1 MFTLPDLATKEWVMF
16 NDIDPSIYIV
26 SITTIA
32 TIVYVWISY
41 RVTSFRKRRVE
52 RIENLIR
59 KDPET
64 TAAIPTDV
72 LSAKE
77 ERQERRDMVKG
88 VKTRFTVIRRTLII
102 FLGVVWSL
110 AMMLPFVG
118 QLPSTMISIIVAV
131 STAVVGIAARPLVE
145 NMISGIVISF
155 SKQLRVG
162 DTLIIDGQY
171 GNVEDISITHTKI
184 KIWDWKRYIIPNS
197 RMLNKEFSNLTLNDS
212 LLWAYVEFSVSYDT
226 DIDQVREIAVDVA
239 SRSEHHNEQEDPQFW
254 IRSMD
259 KENVVCWIAAWAD
272 SPAEAWNLKSDICM
286 RLIRAFKEKGI
297 ATHMSQINLAKN
309 NVWGDNTSHE

>member
-1 MFTLPDLATKEWVMF
+1 MF
-16 NDIDPSIYIV
+16 NDIDPYIYIV
-26 SITTIA
+26 SITAIA
-32 TIVYVWISY
+32 TVIYVWISY

-52 RIENLIR
+52 RIENLIK

-64 TAAIPTDV
+64 TSAIPTDV

-102 FLGVVWSL
+102 SLGVVWSL

-212 LLWAYVEFSVSYDT
+212 LLWAYVEFSVAYDT
-226 DIDQVREIAVDVA
+226 DIDMVREIAVDVA

-259 KENVVCWIAAWAD
+259 KENIVCWVAAWAD

-286 RLIRAFKEKGI
+286 RLIRAFKERGI

-309 NVWGDNTSHE
+309 NIWGDNTSHE